1 MHIFG
6 IYATSAIKRGVFC
19 GLLNSLGRAE
29 GEKRRLA
36 ESLYPHGVYGSRFP
50 GGLFSLRSGRFRRGN
65 PSHRPRGQLGAP
77 LFRRLENLGSPPEPN
92 CAYAVVTPPGQ
103 NDEWGGA
110 WNPPTRAVDYLA
122 KKAKKN
128 CFSRDFCFFSVIF
141 LSIFPP
147 EARCARA
154 VNTGIDDNRSRDNNN
169 KKFNAY
175 IRNLRDFGY

>member
-110 WNPPTRAVDYLA
+110 WNPSTRAVDYLA
-122 KKAKKN
+122 RKAKKN
-128 CFSRDFCFFSVIF
+128 CFSVISAFFSVTF
-141 LSIFPP
+141 LSVCPP

-154 VNTGIDDNRSRDNNN
+154 INTGGEDNR
-169 KKFNAY
+169 
-175 IRNLRDFGY
+175 